1 MLERAAGCLESAGRR
16 FFRDSNGAIR
26 PPRSL
31 YSLLGK
37 ENSTSPDIF
46 HWLLAF
52 LQASDYRAPHIQS
65 ATSDAHR
72 TVRETR
78 TPLLDFLYPPRAQ
91 TYAASGLLHN
101 SRRLNPRR
109 RRKAVSGLTRA
120 YASKA
125 ASLSEQSPEQRGL
138 ISYDPLGGED
148 ERRQARG
155 KLEALLSQM
164 KSVDCEE
171 AWALYALAGR
181 PAEFDSALLACLGQ
195 SQRTL
200 DHTRAKYVFN
210 TIPVEKRSANDYLSL
225 VQSNVHTGKLTDTR
239 EICQE
244 AAEKGMSDLSVSFV
258 IATCV
263 NDAQWDFAQEMW
275 KQRPKLAENEGP
287 VEREWL
293 RVMVS
298 QVQSSSFLNNALGLA
313 SFLESHNGDSCT
325 RELAS
330 ILLDRAFTSL
340 RAIENTSTR
349 AILSITR
356 KYKSLDILTAEHFVK
371 LIKTYQ
377 SSEFRA
383 TFVKSIVVYR
393 NFRWQMR
400 DEVPPANLLRHMIHN
415 LTAFEITQGISYF
428 LEEFSRFHGKPTPE
442 LYKSALVGFS
452 RIGDVSKVQE
462 IFDKLVSDHGQ
473 PRSRR
478 LLSPLLY
485 VYARAGNVQ
494 QTRRE
499 FERIPNV
506 YGLELNTVL
515 WNILLSAHANA
526 DDFNGCF
533 DTFEE
538 MLKSGT
544 ELSPHTF
551 GILMGVCANR
561 GDIENVR
568 RLLALAKQKQME
580 ITAPLLDMV
589 VEAYCLNGKFDM
601 AESVAETC
609 LGLDVKGS
617 RVRMWNLLLWHYAFR
632 IDLESVSRVR
642 SRMEAARLK
651 PDGMTYAALMLSLV
665 LIGKTHSARR
675 IFRTLHRNQR
685 VHATEFHY
693 TIILYGYV
701 RERNRDMVHIIFREI
716 SERFQRPG
724 SSSSLLFLK
733 SQLQRDLQLLNT
745 SGKPAKSAT
754 MRLENAEKFL
764 AETIADF
771 DNTKLATKE
780 PMPGTGRQS
789 ALEAFPGM
797 FYEYVMNAYG
807 TRGASG
813 KVKELFD
820 QFIARQRPLGS
831 SENVHEIAPLRLLN
845 TLMLTHLRADE
856 YREVE
861 ECWQIVFPRAVKLA
875 TPLNM
880 KNWLSAYLP
889 SADELDPPR
898 PSSAD
903 PVLSQDLL
911 VTSEGKGTSVVQKGE
926 KPSILPSFRF
936 LLSRPLS
943 LYMRSL
949 AYRSETKKVRQV
961 VAEVEKA
968 GFHLSTFNWSAYV
981 QMLATSESL
990 SDQIEAFAV
999 FEQKFMPNFPGWDQ
1013 LRRGFGVKPAEV
1025 PATISRIEEKN
1036 REKKRKFLGRQGRRY
1051 WSKIQP
1057 DFMQPTYISMVYLA
1071 SALLGF
1077 RERSIVQGNAEV
1089 TAVNSAA
1096 PKTVAALGGMP
1107 YLRDKFQ
1114 GVLLRSRQQQGDK
1127 TPTLDRYEPYVWTGG
1142 VLGVG
1147 GRARAPGALLF
1158 EEQIAVNASDATSH
1172 YLAPDTKSDPPRSRN
1187 ADIEPPPKT
1196 FNPQDEHDVETETN
1210 LDAAIGKLDPDD
1222 EALQLRRLH
1231 ELSSLQTSVS
1241 ETDSTSQEPEESEEA
1256 FELPSAEHPKNPSS
1270 GDSGEPA
1277 P

>member
-16 FFRDSNGAIR
+16 FFRDSNGTIR
-26 PPRSL
+26 QFRSL
-31 YSLLGK
+31 YPLFEGHG
-37 ENSTSPDIF
+37 TSADIF

-52 LQASDYRAPHIQS
+52 LQASDYRAPHTQT
-65 ATSDAHR
+65 ATSDARR
-72 TVRETR
+72 TARETR
-78 TPLLDFLYPPRAQ
+78 TPFLDFLYPPHAQ
-91 TYAASGLLHN
+91 TYAASGPLYT
-101 SRRLNPRR
+101 SRKLAQRR
-109 RRKAVSGLTRA
+109 RRKAVSSLPRA
-120 YASKA
+120 YASKV
-125 ASLSEQSPEQRGL
+125 ASLPRESPEERGL
-138 ISYDPLGGED
+138 ISYDPLSGDD
-148 ERRQARG
+148 ERRQA
-155 KLEALLSQM
+155 KENLKALLSRT

-171 AWALYALAGR
+171 AWALYALAGA
-181 PAEFDSALLACLGQ
+181 AELNSVLLACLGH
-195 SQRTL
+195 SERTL
-200 DHTRAKYVFN
+200 DHRRAKHVFN
-210 TIPVEKRSANDYLSL
+210 AIPVENRSANDYLYLARSH
-225 VQSNVHTGKLTDTR
+225 VHTGKLTDTR

-244 AAEKGMSDLSVSFV
+244 AAAEGVGNSCLSFV

-263 NDAQWDFAQEMW
+263 NDAQWGFAQEMW
-275 KQRPKLAENEGP
+275 ERRPKPPENEGS
-287 VEREWL
+287 VEPEWL
-293 RVMVS
+293 RGMIS
-298 QVQSSSFLNNALGLA
+298 QVHSSSFLNNALGLA
-313 SFLESHNGDSCT
+313 SFLEGQSGGGSTHG
-325 RELAS
+325 LAS
-330 ILLDRAFTSL
+330 ILLDHAFSSL
-340 RAIENTSTR
+340 KAIENTSTR
-349 AILSITR
+349 TILSIAR
-356 KYKSLDILTAEHFVK
+356 KFNSLGILTAGHFLR
-371 LIKTYQ
+371 LIGTYQ
-377 SSEFRA
+377 SSGFRA
-383 TFVKSIVVYR
+383 TFVRSIMVYR

-400 DEVPPANLLRHMIHN
+400 DEVPPAKLLRSMIHN

-428 LEEFSRFHGKPTPE
+428 LEEFSRFHGKPTPD

-452 RIGDVSKVQE
+452 RVGDVSKVEE
-462 IFDKLVSDHGQ
+462 IFEKLVSDHGQ

-485 VYARAGNVQ
+485 VHARAGNVQ

-533 DTFEE
+533 ETFEE
-538 MLKSGT
+538 MLRSGI
-544 ELSPHTF
+544 ELNPHTF

-568 RLLALAKQKQME
+568 RLLALAKQRQME
-580 ITAPLLDMV
+580 ITAPLLDTV
-589 VEAYCLNGKFDM
+589 VEAYCLNGQFDM

-716 SERFQRPG
+716 SERFQQPG

-733 SQLQRDLQLLNT
+733 SQLQRDLQLVNT
-745 SGKPAKSAT
+745 SGKSAESAT
-754 MRLENAEKFL
+754 MRLDNAEKFL

-771 DNTKLATKE
+771 DSTKLATKE

-807 TRGASG
+807 TRGASE
-813 KVKELFD
+813 KVRELFD
-820 QFIARQRPLGS
+820 QFIARQQPLGS

-845 TLMLTHLRADE
+845 TLMLTHLRADQH
-856 YREVE
+856 REVE
-861 ECWQIVFPRAVKLA
+861 ECWQIVFPRAIRLA

-880 KNWLSAYLP
+880 KDWLSGYLP
-889 SADELDPPR
+889 SADNLDPPR

-911 VTSEGKGTSVVQKGE
+911 VTSEKQGTSTVPEDE

-949 AYRSETKKVRQV
+949 AYRSETQKIRQV
-961 VAEVEKA
+961 VADVEQA
-968 GFHLSTFNWSAYV
+968 GFHLSTFNWSTYV
-981 QMLATSESL
+981 QMLATSESP
-990 SDQIEAFAV
+990 SDQIEAFTV
-999 FEQKFMPNFPGWDQ
+999 FEKKFMPNFPGWDQ
-1013 LRRGFGVKPAEV
+1013 LRRGLGVKPAEV
-1025 PATISRIEEKN
+1025 PATISQIEEKN
-1036 REKKRKFLGRQGRRY
+1036 REKKRKFLGKKGRRY

-1089 TAVNSAA
+1089 AAVNSAA

-1127 TPTLDRYEPYVWTGG
+1127 SPRLDRYEPYVWTGG

-1147 GRARAPGALLF
+1147 GRARAPGALLI
-1158 EEQIAVNASDATSH
+1158 EEEIAVNASDATSH
-1172 YLAPDTKSDPPRSRN
+1172 YLAPDTKSQPPQPGG
-1187 ADIEPPPKT
+1187 ADIEYPPKT
-1196 FNPQDEHDVETETN
+1196 LNPQDEHDIETETN
-1210 LDAAIGKLDPDD
+1210 LDAARGQLDPDD

-1231 ELSSLQTSVS
+1231 EMSSLQTSVS
-1241 ETDSTSQEPEESEEA
+1241 ENVSTSQEPEESGEA
-1256 FELPSAEHPKNPSS
+1256 SQLPTVEHSEDPNS
-1270 GDSGEPA
+1270 DSGKSA